1 MITREERVL
10 RVINGDDVDYLPSQ
24 ITFSDRTRDGEI
36 SRTLGLSSADEL
48 DDYLDNHLY
57 LSLSLHDKPLF
68 YRDDREEM
76 QRLCEMGYCYP
87 DWDNKVVYDSWGM
100 GIEVDAGSFYPCFHP
115 LEGKATEELASHM
128 PPDVDRASLFQD
140 IEQAVAGYHPPDND
154 REDNFS
160 DMEKDLE
167 EQSGDHLVIPS
178 GYFGVYERAYA
189 VMGFGELMTNISLK
203 PKVVHELLDKVADQK
218 VEYAKRVVQ
227 MGFKVAHH
235 GDDLGTQKTTLMSKK
250 TFHEFILPRI
260 ARVWNV
266 YNSAG
271 IPIIMHS
278 CGCLTDFIPD
288 LIDAGLRVLEPVQ
301 PCMDLAFLKREYG
314 KDLVFYGGIETQ

>member
-1 MITREERVL
+1 
-10 RVINGDDVDYLPSQ
+10 
-24 ITFSDRTRDGEI
+24 
-36 SRTLGLSSADEL
+36 
-48 DDYLDNHLY
+48 
-57 LSLSLHDKPLF
+57 
-68 YRDDREEM
+68 
-76 QRLCEMGYCYP
+76 
-87 DWDNKVVYDSWGM
+87 
-100 GIEVDAGSFYPCFHP
+100 
-115 LEGKATEELASHM
+115 
-128 PPDVDRASLFQD
+128 
-140 IEQAVAGYHPPDND
+140 
-154 REDNFS
+154 
-160 DMEKDLE
+160 
-167 EQSGDHLVIPS
+167 
-178 GYFGVYERAYA
+178 
-189 VMGFGELMTNISLK
+189 
-203 PKVVHELLDKVADQK
+203 
-218 VEYAKRVVQ
+218 

-314 KDLVFYGGIETQ
+314 KDLVFYGGIETQNILPFGTPEQVKQLATETIRTLGKGGGMIIAPSQEVMNDVPIENVKALLETIIQERESVLNL